1 MTSTVA
7 KTKRAAVTAAA
18 PPECENCSHVPHPD
32 GECNTGSCD
41 CADSAVASVE
51 DAEELA
57 AGGDGGA
64 TLARV
69 VPDTVAP
76 DSDPITGT
84 PYKRWRMPVAVLEGV
99 QTGDRRK
106 IAADAL
112 SWRDLPQSLM
122 ANTKT
127 TQGHDQAEL
136 VGRIDTAERYDA
148 SKLID
153 SRTNEP
159 YGRGVYAIKLE
170 GVFTSEEQAKRVYEL
185 VKGRF
190 LRGVSV
196 DLSDVES
203 EIEYQDKDGETVE
216 VEGLEG
222 LFFDGDMVETVT
234 AGRIMG
240 CTVTP
245 FPAFEGAYIELLDED
260 GNIGPSTQPS
270 RPTAAE
276 QRAGLTIH
284 AGFSSRECVP
294 CQNGEGL
301 TAGAG
306 PQFPPK
312 AWFENPGL
320 PGPTP
325 LTVMDD
331 GRVFGHLALFD
342 TCHTG
347 FAGQCVKPPHSLTNY
362 ALFRT
367 GAVKVAEGD
376 LVAVGQITLDTKHAD
391 IRASRLAAARHYD
404 HTGTAVAD
412 VVVGE
417 DDHGIWF
424 SGALRPDLTEA
435 QVRTLRASSLS
446 GDWREHGGNLEL
458 LATLAVNA
466 PGFPVVRELV
476 ASGMP
481 KALTAASGALQQ
493 PETLASEMAQLATYL
508 PELRLMRAKR
518 LADART
524 KMAESRR
531 AALRARVAA
540 STAPAVG

>member
-18 PPECENCSHVPHPD
+18 PPKCANCSHVPHPD
-32 GECNTGSCD
+32 GECNVGPCD
-41 CADSAVASVE
+41 CSTYEAAAVD

-57 AGGDGGA
+57 QAGDT

-69 VPDTVAP
+69 VPDATAP
-76 DSDPITGT
+76 EADPVTGT

-106 IAADAL
+106 IAAEAL

-136 VGRIDTAERYDA
+136 VGRIDSAERYDA

-153 SRTNEP
+153 SRTNQP
-159 YGRGVYAIKLE
+159 YGKGIYAVKLE
-170 GVFTSEEQAKRVYEL
+170 GVFTSEEQANRVYNL

-203 EIEYQDKDGETVE
+203 EIEYVDKDGEVAE
-216 VEGLEG
+216 VDGLEG

-240 CTVTP
+240 CTITP
-245 FPAFEGAYIELLDED
+245 FPAFEGAYIELLDDD
-260 GNIGPSTQPS
+260 GNVGPSTQPS
-270 RPTAAE
+270 RPTAQE

-284 AGFSSRECVP
+284 NSFSTRDCKP
-294 CQNGEGL
+294 CQDGQGL

-312 AWFENPGL
+312 AWFEDPKL

-367 GAVKVAEGD
+367 GVVKVAENE
-376 LVAVGQITLDTKHAD
+376 LVPVGQITLDTKHAD

-412 VVVGE
+412 IVTGE
-417 DDHGIWF
+417 DEHGIWF
-424 SGALRPDLTEA
+424 AGALRPDLTES

-458 LATLAVNA
+458 LAALAVNT
-466 PGFPVVRELV
+466 PGFPVVRQLV

-481 KALTAASGALQQ
+481 QALTAASGALQQ
-493 PETLASEMAQLATYL
+493 PETLANELGQLASYL
-508 PELRLMRAKR
+508 PELRLMRANR
-518 LADART
+518 LASARA
-524 KMAESRR
+524 KMAKSRQD
-531 AALRARVAA
+531 ALRARFAA
-540 STAPAVG
+540 TTQATG